1 MDYTNKPLSHLSA
14 VLECLLLSAEKPL
27 VLSRIAEAFPNQ
39 SPEEWQ
45 AALDEL
51 CRHYHDTGHGIFVAE
66 VAGGYQMRTRTEFA
80 SWIVQTRPSSPQRLS
95 QAALETLAVIAYK
108 QPIIRAEI
116 ESIRG
121 VDASG
126 VLRQLLDKGLIQ
138 MLGRKD
144 VPGRPI
150 LYGTSTTFL
159 EVFGLKDLRSLP
171 TQDELRALAEAE
183 LAGGDDFEPEYPDGP
198 LKGAAET
205 LAKGATEAPTEPR
218 NE

>member
-1 MDYTNKPLSHLSA
+1 MDHTYKPLSHLSA

-27 VLSRIAEAFPNQ
+27 VLSRIAEVFPNQ
-39 SPEEWQ
+39 SPQEWL

-51 CRHYHDTGHGIFVAE
+51 RRHYDDSGHGIFVAE
-66 VAGGYQMRTRTEFA
+66 VAGGYQLRTRTEFA
-80 SWIVQTRPSSPQRLS
+80 TWIVQTRPSSPQRLS

-171 TQDELRALAEAE
+171 TQEELRALAEAE
-183 LAGGDDFEPEYPDGP
+183 LAGGADFEPERPARP
-198 LKGAAET
+198 SNESAEGLAEGGSDT
-205 LAKGATEAPTEPR
+205 LQKL
-218 NE
+218 

>member
-1 MDYTNKPLSHLSA
+1 MDHTNKPLPHLSA

-51 CRHYHDTGHGIFVAE
+51 RRHYDDTGHGIFIAE
-66 VAGGYQMRTRTEFA
+66 VAGGYQLRTRTEFA

-171 TQDELRALAEAE
+171 TQEELRALAEAE
-183 LAGGDDFEPEYPDGP
+183 LAGGSDFEPERPAAP
-198 LKGAAET
+198 LSEAVVELVERET
-205 LAKGATEAPTEPR
+205 DTPSEL
-218 NE
+218 

>member
-1 MDYTNKPLSHLSA
+1 MDHTNKPLPHLSA

-51 CRHYHDTGHGIFVAE
+51 CRHYDDTGHGIFVAE
-66 VAGGYQMRTRTEFA
+66 VAGGYQLRTRTEFA

-121 VDASG
+121 VDVSG

-171 TQDELRALAEAE
+171 TQEELRALAEAE
-183 LAGGDDFEPEYPDGP
+183 LAGGSDFEPERPAGP
-198 LKGAAET
+198 SGETAEG
-205 LAKGATEAPTEPR
+205 LAEGETDTSSEL
-218 NE
+218 